1 MSGATR
7 AETKRKVVA
16 LYAQG
21 QDHLKVRLRAV
32 GDYLSVPPE
41 DTSDLLALCYTL
53 QQRGMTRLLHSLFAD
68 CLWAYAIINDLPTV
82 RPVHIKDATKTVL
95 GMEIRPR
102 LKWLDEHRELVAY
115 ALRCD
120 LDDLQW

>member
-1 MSGATR
+1 MPGATR

-53 QQRGMTRLLHSLFAD
+53 Q
-68 CLWAYAIINDLPTV
+68 
-82 RPVHIKDATKTVL
+82 
-95 GMEIRPR
+95 
-102 LKWLDEHRELVAY
+102 
-115 ALRCD
+115 
-120 LDDLQW
+120 

>member
-1 MSGATR
+1 MSAGTR

-32 GDYLSVPPE
+32 GDYLSIPPE
-41 DTSDLLALCYTL
+41 DTSDLLALCHAL
-53 QQRGMTRLLHSLFAD
+53 HQRGVSRLLHSLFAD
-68 CLWAYAIINDLPTV
+68 CLWLYAINTDRDDIKPIN
-82 RPVHIKDATKTVL
+82 IKDATKTVL
-95 GMEIRPR
+95 GMTIRPR
-102 LKWLDEHRELVAY
+102 IKWLDEHRELVAY

-120 LDDLQW
+120 PDNIRW